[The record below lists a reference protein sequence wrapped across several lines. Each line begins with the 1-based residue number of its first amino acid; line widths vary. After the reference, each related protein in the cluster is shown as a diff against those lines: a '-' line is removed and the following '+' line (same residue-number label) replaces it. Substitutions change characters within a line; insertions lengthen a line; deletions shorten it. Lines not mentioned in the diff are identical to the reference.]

1 MTPDP
6 QPLTKQD
13 LREALDAA
21 LQPLITRL
29 DALATKQDAL
39 AAKQDATDAHL
50 DAAVQTLT
58 TKQEAIIDA
67 FAHNLTD
74 LRHELTQQFE
84 ILQTRTERTD
94 INLSGLLIQI
104 ARTAKP
110 PPPRPPNKGP
120 STISTRNSP
129 RSSADCSRR
138 SDTGRYF
145 FAAAELCAWMNP
157 STLLLSINVAPVS
170 TNAGTG
176 D

>member
-104 ARTAKP
+104 GGMSKSLTALERSNSQTTTTQAAQQRAIDDLYAQLAEIKRRLLP
-110 PPPRPPNKGP
+110 PQ
-120 STISTRNSP
+120 
-129 RSSADCSRR
+129 
-138 SDTGRYF
+138 
-145 FAAAELCAWMNP
+145 
-157 STLLLSINVAPVS
+157 
-170 TNAGTG
+170 
-176 D
+176 